1 MATAGDIITLAL
13 KQAGIIGVGQTAQAE
28 DSTDCLTILNMMISQ
43 WQKKRWLV
51 YHLVDVG
58 LNCTGAQSYTVGP
71 GGDFDVARPDR
82 LEAAFFRQIVQ
93 SQPAQ
98 IDYPLE
104 LLQSREDYN
113 NIALKQLTSFPSYI
127 FYDAAYPLGSVY
139 PWPIPSNLYSLHL
152 TLKETLQSFL
162 NLTDAVNLPPEYQA
176 AILYNLSARI
186 RPMYQLQPDP
196 TITAMA
202 EDALNVIRN
211 ANAQVPRLTMPLD
224 LVRPGIYNPYSD
236 QIR

>member
-28 DSTDCLTILNMMISQ
+28 DSTDCLTILNMMLSQ

-51 YHLVDVG
+51 YHLVDVS

-127 FYDAAYPLGSVY
+127 FYDSAYPLGVVY

-152 TLKETLQSFL
+152 TIKETLQSFT
-162 NLTDAVNLPPEYQA
+162 NLTDTINLPPEYQA